1 MMAWMHTVDL
11 TIELLERSAP
21 IGLKN
26 AIYFSNH
33 ALESAYISMNMLL
46 LRNWLQR
53 SLVLT

>member
-11 TIELLERSAP
+11 MIELLQRSAP

-26 AIYFSNH
+26 AIYFSNC

-46 LRNWLQR
+46 LMNWLQR

>member
-26 AIYFSNH
+26 AIYFSKH

>member
-1 MMAWMHTVDL
+1 MAWMHTVDL
-11 TIELLERSAP
+11 MIELLERSAP
-21 IGLKN
+21 VWLKN

-33 ALESAYISMNMLL
+33 ALESVYISMNMLL